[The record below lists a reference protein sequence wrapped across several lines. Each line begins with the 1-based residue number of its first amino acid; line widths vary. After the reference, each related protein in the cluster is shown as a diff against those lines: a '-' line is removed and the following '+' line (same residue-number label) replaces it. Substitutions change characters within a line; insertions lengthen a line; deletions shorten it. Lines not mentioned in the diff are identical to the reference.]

1 MKFLWT
7 IAGAAGGVLVA
18 ALAYFCFWPVPIEPV
33 SWPAQAPPRYV
44 GAFASNTRL
53 AGLQTIRLDHEFGP
67 EHIAMGP
74 DGRLYAAMTS
84 GSIVRMGP
92 DGTKQEVFAN
102 TGGRVL
108 GFDFDVEGDH
118 RGGRDQGAGAHSARW
133 SDDRAGQSRGR
144 G

>member
-108 GFDFDVEGDH
+108 GFDFDVEGGSS
-118 RGGRDQGAGAHSARW
+118 RRTRSGGWCA
-133 SDDRAGQSRGR
+133 
-144 G
+144 